1 MIHFS
6 ECFYKHALCLEILF
20 SPISLKID
28 CFTYLSN
35 QCIYNMP
42 RSVVGYREKYRL
54 PINTMPKKMANI
66 WKGNM
71 QNFFMYFLVGRNA
84 TFNLPKMPIFFLY
97 DWFNH
102 RLLDIDN
109 YKQTSCRIKIHL
121 LFSVFDYLFLYFKW
135 GTKITEKQIMIWYYV
150 LAINSL

>member
-71 QNFFMYFLVGRNA
+71 PNFFMYFLVGRNA
-84 TFNLPKMPIFFLY
+84 TFNLPPRCRSFFCM
-97 DWFNH
+97 
-102 RLLDIDN
+102 IDLIIGFWKLTTIN
-109 YKQTSCRIKIHL
+109 KQTAALRFIYCSQ
-121 LFSVFDYLFLYFKW
+121 FLIICFYILNEVQKW
-135 GTKITEKQIMIWYYV
+135 LRNK
-150 LAINSL
+150 

>member
-71 QNFFMYFLVGRNA
+71 PNFSCIFLLEGMRLSIFPRCRSFFCMIDLIIGFWKLTTINKQA
-84 TFNLPKMPIFFLY
+84 AAFRFIYWPKFLIIC
-97 DWFNH
+97 F
-102 RLLDIDN
+102 
-109 YKQTSCRIKIHL
+109 
-121 LFSVFDYLFLYFKW
+121 
-135 GTKITEKQIMIWYYV
+135 YV
-150 LAINSL
+150 LNEVQK